1 MPTTRYLPSDTMRI
15 FESKHC
21 VMTAA
26 MLLTLSSAA
35 CSGSHQS
42 YRAMEEQLLSREAN
56 FAELVKAFSE
66 DSHVNSIGFDYAFME
81 GDTKEAL
88 SEARLSEYR
97 DMLKRLGLSRI
108 GRGGGIHL
116 SVSTKDLLVARSQ
129 KDFYYAKFEPSPLVD
144 SIDSIS
150 RAGGDR
156 RDQAPVF
163 KKIKG
168 KLVFVI

>member
-1 MPTTRYLPSDTMRI
+1 MRI

-21 VMTAA
+21 VMTAT
-26 MLLTLSSAA
+26 MLLALSSAA
-35 CSGSHQS
+35 CSGSHPS
-42 YRAMEEQLLSREAN
+42 DRAMEEQLLSREAN

-66 DSHVNSIGFDYAFME
+66 DSYVNSIGLDYALME
-81 GDTKEAL
+81 GDAKEAL

-108 GRGGGIHL
+108 GRGGGGIHL
-116 SVSTKDLLVARSQ
+116 SISTKDLLVARSH

-150 RAGGDR
+150 GAGGDR

-168 KLVFVI
+168 NWYLYYECY